1 MTGGKMIEVNNGNL
15 EQAIEKLKGMGK
27 VKEFV
32 HHSNFHPKSNKR
44 KHAKAK
50 ARKNSSG
57 KRY

>member
-1 MTGGKMIEVNNGNL
+1 MIEVNNGNL

-44 KHAKAK
+44 KHAKVK